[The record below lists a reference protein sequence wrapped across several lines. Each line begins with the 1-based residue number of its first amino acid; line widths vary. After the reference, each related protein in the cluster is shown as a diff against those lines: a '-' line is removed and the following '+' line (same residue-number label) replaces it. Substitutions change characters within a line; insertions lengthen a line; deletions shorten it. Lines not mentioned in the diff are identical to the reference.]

1 MEVCFTN
8 SRRDLVAPCALDL
21 LGLEGMFDV
30 SPHSSACM
38 IIMVSLLILVLA

>member
-1 MEVCFTN
+1 MEVCFMN

-30 SPHSSACM
+30 TPHFSACM
-38 IIMVSLLILVLA
+38 MPLLILVLA